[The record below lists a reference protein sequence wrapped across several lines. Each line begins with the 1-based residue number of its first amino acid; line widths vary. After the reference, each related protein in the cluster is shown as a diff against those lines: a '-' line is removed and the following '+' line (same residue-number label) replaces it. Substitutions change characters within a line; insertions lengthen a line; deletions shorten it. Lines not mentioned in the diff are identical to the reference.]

1 MPNLGTI
8 APTASV
14 EFSLNVFT
22 EFSDKNIYLFVITI
36 KGLKPA
42 TCCISDQDAT
52 GVNKTHMTDRNFK
65 FTEFLLRL
73 GKTPMSG
80 YQIPFSTFVS
90 QQWYSDI
97 AVHSATLCASQAQPT
112 WHIPNHIIVVK

>member
-8 APTASV
+8 APTASI

-22 EFSDKNIYLFVITI
+22 EFTKFSDKNIYLFFITI

-52 GVNKTHMTDRNFK
+52 GVSKTHMTDRNFK
-65 FTEFLLRL
+65 L
-73 GKTPMSG
+73 TPM
-80 YQIPFSTFVS
+80 
-90 QQWYSDI
+90 
-97 AVHSATLCASQAQPT
+97 HASV
-112 WHIPNHIIVVK
+112 IN

>member
-8 APTASV
+8 APTASI

-22 EFSDKNIYLFVITI
+22 EFTKFSDKNIYLFVITI

-52 GVNKTHMTDRNFK
+52 GVSKTHMTDRNFK
-65 FTEFLLRL
+65 L
-73 GKTPMSG
+73 TPM
-80 YQIPFSTFVS
+80 
-90 QQWYSDI
+90 
-97 AVHSATLCASQAQPT
+97 HASV
-112 WHIPNHIIVVK
+112 IN

>member
-8 APTASV
+8 APTASI

-22 EFSDKNIYLFVITI
+22 EFTKFSDNIYIYLFVITI

-52 GVNKTHMTDRNFK
+52 GVSRTHMTDRNLK
-65 FTEFLLRL
+65 L
-73 GKTPMSG
+73 TPM
-80 YQIPFSTFVS
+80 
-90 QQWYSDI
+90 
-97 AVHSATLCASQAQPT
+97 HASV
-112 WHIPNHIIVVK
+112 IN